1 MLFLVW
7 LQILGGDLKMLTV
20 ANDSVLIDFDSGSV
34 KIVWKFAS
42 STKIQLMKKWNMMK
56 KKEKKSTGPN
66 NSTAGQ
72 MLVSAKK

>member
-34 KIVWKFAS
+34 KIV
-42 STKIQLMKKWNMMK
+42 
-56 KKEKKSTGPN
+56 
-66 NSTAGQ
+66 
-72 MLVSAKK
+72 